1 LKEVIVVKKLKLT
14 SLLLS
19 GILAVGFVSGCSSNK
34 EVVKLDP
41 KHKPLPDYVLN
52 TSEKIIETYTMAATY
67 PEVVASVPCYCGCN
81 EQDGHMSN
89 LDCYI
94 DQMGPDN
101 EVQEWDAMSI
111 S

>member
-1 LKEVIVVKKLKLT
+1 MKKLKFT

-19 GILAVGFVSGCSSNK
+19 GVLAVGFVSGCSSNT
-34 EVVKLDP
+34 EELKLDP

-52 TSEKIIETYTMAATY
+52 SSEKIIETYTMAATY
-67 PEVVASVPCYCGCN
+67 PEVVASVPCYCGCF
-81 EQDGHMSN
+81 EQDGHVSN

-101 EVQEWDAMSI
+101 SVQEWDAMSI

>member
-1 LKEVIVVKKLKLT
+1 LEGVTIVKKIKFT
-14 SLLLS
+14 SLLLT
-19 GILAVGFVSGCSSNK
+19 GILTVGFVSGCSSNT
-34 EVVKLDP
+34 EELKLDP

-52 TSEKIIETYTMAATY
+52 SSELIKETYIMAATY

-94 DQMGPDN
+94 DQMGTDN
-101 EVQEWDAMSI
+101 SVQEWDAMSI